1 MVTVPITTL
10 EETTSQKRL
19 RMFAAIAAVIAI
31 LQTVVAITMMA
42 LHGEFLVRLH
52 EGLGYLYAAAAVIT
66 VFPAVVW
73 GRLSRKT
80 ALIGH
85 AAGLAVAGVGQLL
98 LGLFQTG
105 GVLVYVHMVL
115 GLLIMVGA
123 VALYV
128 LAKKRPIIVTNV
140 DGTPRGA

>member
-19 RMFAAIAAVIAI
+19 RMFAAVAAVIAI

>member
-1 MVTVPITTL
+1 LVTVPITTL

-19 RMFAAIAAVIAI
+19 RMFAAVAAVIAI

>member
-1 MVTVPITTL
+1 MTVPITTL

-19 RMFAAIAAVIAI
+19 RMFAAVAAVIAI

>member
-1 MVTVPITTL
+1 MTVPITTL

>member
-1 MVTVPITTL
+1 MTVPITTL

-19 RMFAAIAAVIAI
+19 RMFAAVAAVIAI

-85 AAGLAVAGVGQLL
+85 AAGLAVAGVVQLL